1 MVFGLAPDAAP
12 GYFYPPMNWDRFKSL
27 YYTHPKLG
35 LSLDISRM
43 PFPDDF
49 LPSMEPRLKQAF
61 AAMAA
66 LEGGAIANQD
76 ERRMVGH
83 YWLRAPELAPT
94 AELRTAIASTLD
106 AVREFTA
113 KVHKGGITAP
123 GGAKFKEVLVIGIG
137 GSALGPQFVCHALGR
152 LKGGRDKMGVSFFD
166 NTDPDGIDYVLKT
179 LGSRLKQALVIV
191 ISKSGGTAETRN
203 GMLEAQEAFKSA
215 GLDYPRHFVAVTGEG
230 SKLDQV
236 AVKEGWLARFPM
248 WDWVGGRTSELC
260 AVGLLPAALQGIKI
274 DQMLA
279 GAAAMDA
286 VTRKQSLRDNPA
298 ALLAVMWY
306 WATDGRGTKDM
317 VVLPYKD
324 RLLLFSRYLQQL
336 VMESLGKE
344 FDLHGN
350 VVNQGIAVY
359 GNKGSTD
366 QHAYVQQ
373 LREGVNNFFVT
384 FIEVLKDRGADTSL
398 EVEPG
403 VTSGDFLQG
412 FLLGTRDALSEK
424 NRHSMTI
431 TVSEVSPKT
440 IGMLIALYERAVGL
454 YASLVGI
461 NAYHQ
466 PGVEAGKK
474 AAGGV
479 IALKLRIDAALRAAP
494 GTAFTAESLA
504 TRLGATDKT
513 EQVFKVL
520 EHLAA
525 NPGSRVVKSA
535 GKPWHESTYKADV

>member
-1 MVFGLAPDAAP
+1 
-12 GYFYPPMNWDRFKSL
+12 MNWDRFKSH
-27 YYTHPKLG
+27 YYTNPKLG
-35 LSLDISRM
+35 LALDISRM
-43 PFPDDF
+43 PFPDDY
-49 LPSMEPRLKQAF
+49 LAAMAPKMAQAF
-61 AAMAA
+61 ADMAA
-66 LEGGAIANQD
+66 LEAGAVANPD
-76 ERRMVGH
+76 EKRMVGH

-94 AELRTAIASTLD
+94 AELRTAIASSLD
-106 AVREFTA
+106 AIKAFTT
-113 KVHKGGITAP
+113 KVHQGVVGCAA
-123 GGAKFKEVLVIGIG
+123 GKFKEVLVIGIG
-137 GSALGPQFVCHALGR
+137 GSALGPQFVSHALGR
-152 LKGGRDKMGVSFFD
+152 LKGGRDKMGISFFD
-166 NTDPDGIDYVLKT
+166 NTDPDGMDYVLKQ
-179 LGSRLKQALVIV
+179 LGSRLKQTLVLV

-203 GMLEAQEAFKSA
+203 GMLEVQAAFQAA
-215 GLDYPRHFVAVTGEG
+215 GLDYAKHFVAVTGEG

-236 AVKEGWLARFPM
+236 ALKEGWLARFPM

-260 AVGLLPAALQGIKI
+260 VVGLLPAALQGIKI
-274 DQMLA
+274 DQLLA

-286 VTRKQSLRDNPA
+286 VTRKTSVHDNPA
-298 ALLAVMWY
+298 ALLALMWY

-344 FDLHGN
+344 LDLAGH

-373 LREGVNNFFVT
+373 LREGVNNFFLT
-384 FIEVLKDRGADTSL
+384 FIEVLKDRAADTSL

-412 FLLGTRDALSEK
+412 FFLGTRDALSEK
-424 NRHSMTI
+424 NRHSITI
-431 TVSEVSPKT
+431 TVNEVSPKT
-440 IGMLIALYERAVGL
+440 IGLLIALYERAVGL

-479 IALKLRIDAALRAAP
+479 IALKLKIAATLRAAA
-494 GTAFTAESLA
+494 GTAFTAASLA
-504 TRLGATDKT
+504 AQLGQPDQT
-513 EQVFKVL
+513 ETIFKVL

-525 NPGSRVVKSA
+525 NPGSGVVKTA
-535 GKPWHESTYKADV
+535 RKPWFESTYSGTA